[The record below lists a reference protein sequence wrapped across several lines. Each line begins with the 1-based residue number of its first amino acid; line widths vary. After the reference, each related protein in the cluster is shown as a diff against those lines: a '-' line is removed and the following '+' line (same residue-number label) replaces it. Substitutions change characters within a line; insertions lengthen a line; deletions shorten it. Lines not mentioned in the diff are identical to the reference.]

1 MYNIHISRFVWNV
14 SLLSLIIIRN
24 IIYTIMFYD
33 GDANFSHITRAFDR
47 IVWDITKETYPA
59 AKRLYHLVLYLS
71 I

>member
-1 MYNIHISRFVWNV
+1 
-14 SLLSLIIIRN
+14 
-24 IIYTIMFYD
+24 MFYD
-33 GDANFSHITRAFDR
+33 GDANSSHITRAFDR